1 MRFGKWEIFFK
12 TANTMVKKLTT
23 KADIRAE
30 MEAEINRFKKD
41 GGEVTEVPRG
51 LSGRDKTD
59 NSPPPT
65 PGLFLEPTVKR
76 THVPEVI
83 AAIEARRK
91 EKPNHKA
98 NPAPQKKT
106 KRRRKTIY
114 DDFGEPLRTVWVEE

>member
-1 MRFGKWEIFFK
+1 
-12 TANTMVKKLTT
+12 MVKKLIS

-51 LSGRDKTD
+51 LSGRDRLD
-59 NSPPPT
+59 NSPPPV

-91 EKPNHKA
+91 DKLKHTPS
-98 NPAPQKKT
+98 PAPKKQT
-106 KRRRKTIY
+106 RRRQKTIY
-114 DDFGEPLRTVWVEE
+114 DDFGEPLRTVWIED

>member
-1 MRFGKWEIFFK
+1 MRFGKREIFVK
-12 TANTMVKKLTT
+12 TAYTMVKKLIT

-30 MEAEINRFKKD
+30 MEAEINRFKQD

-51 LSGRDKTD
+51 LSGRDKLD

-65 PGLFLEPTVKR
+65 PGLFLEPTTKR

-91 EKPNHKA
+91 DKLKHTP
-98 NPAPQKKT
+98 NPAPQKRT

>member
-1 MRFGKWEIFFK
+1 
-12 TANTMVKKLTT
+12 MVKKLIS

-30 MEAEINRFKKD
+30 MEAEINRFQSE
-41 GGEVTEVPRG
+41 GGEVTEVPLG
-51 LSGRDKTD
+51 LSGRDKFD

-91 EKPNHKA
+91 EKLKHKSSTA
-98 NPAPQKKT
+98 SQKQT
-106 KRRRKTIY
+106 RRKRKTIY
-114 DDFGEPLRTVWVEE
+114 DDFGEPLRTVWVED